1 MSPRNSG
8 AEREEAGDGRH
19 LESWRDERPGITM
32 PPNAINLHWVYGQK
46 KAEESICQLN
56 KQQLFLSVNYRK
68 GNIHPLNKSKIL
80 I

>member
-8 AEREEAGDGRH
+8 AEHEEAGDGRH
-19 LESWRDERPGITM
+19 LKSLKDERPGITM
-32 PPNAINLHWVYGQK
+32 PPNYINLHWVYGQK

-56 KQQLFLSVNYRK
+56 KQQLFLSVSDRK
-68 GNIHPLNKSKIL
+68 GNIHPLNKSKTL